1 MSAFPLII
9 YAKHGMLLEP
19 ALLVT
24 RDITF
29 KMENAFT
36 ATAPI
41 SHKIWDVKH
50 GTGISKFVMNA
61 LINGIT
67 RKEPDVSLETHC
79 VKLPMITVPVLIA
92 IKDMI

>member
-1 MSAFPLII
+1 
-9 YAKHGMLLEP
+9 MLQEP

-24 RDITF
+24 KDITF
-29 KMENAFT
+29 RMENVFS

-50 GTGISKFVMNA
+50 GIGINKFVMNA

-67 RKEPDVSLETHC
+67 RKELDVSLETHY
-79 VKLPMITVPVLIA
+79 VKLPMTTVPVLTA